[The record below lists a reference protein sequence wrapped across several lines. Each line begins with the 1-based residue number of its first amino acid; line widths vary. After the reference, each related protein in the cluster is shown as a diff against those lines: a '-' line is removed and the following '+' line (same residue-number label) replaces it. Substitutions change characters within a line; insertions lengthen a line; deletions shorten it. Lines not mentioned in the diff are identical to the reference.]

1 MSTFI
6 LALFEILHDIRY
18 FAAVLAVIL
27 LMFGDMMHIVL
38 STKDNGAY
46 CMANED
52 DLGGPALDFCSS
64 NLGNSYL
71 RVYALLL
78 GDFELDDYKESSGI
92 TVLFVMFTLLGVVIL
107 LNVLIAVISD
117 SYEKATISSL
127 LLFGRARV
135 AFVAQNQALE
145 SFLRPGMDRT
155 IDTRTMNRSGRFWN
169 TAGRIGRWL
178 VLLSLIITAMDTEVY
193 LVVRA
198 IGLIRE
204 KQAFVVIVVVVIL
217 CIFLTGALWVVVG
230 FSVENLIRDFAPA
243 SVVRCF
249 NTVDGCTAFYVRIV
263 GSRLFGLQDNV
274 RVPATLNGNGVETSE
289 EWTGRLMYMEKA
301 MQKMVA
307 SSQDQITNEIH
318 ALEKRMQKQHMKA
331 DEAAST
337 DSQNAG
343 TSRDAS

>member
-1 MSTFI
+1 
-6 LALFEILHDIRY
+6 
-18 FAAVLAVIL
+18 
-27 LMFGDMMHIVL
+27 VL
-38 STKDNGAY
+38 STKDNGEY
-46 CMANED
+46 CVANEG

-64 NLGNSYL
+64 HLGNSYL

-92 TVLFVMFTLLGVVIL
+92 TVLFIIFTLLGVVIL
-107 LNVLIAVISD
+107 LNVLIAVIGD

-145 SFLRPGMDRT
+145 SFLRPGMDRK
-155 IDTRTMNRSGRFWN
+155 IDIRTMNRSGRLWN
-169 TAGRIGRWL
+169 TASKIGRWL

-198 IGLIRE
+198 ITLIRE
-204 KQAFVVIVVVVIL
+204 KDAFAVIVVILVL
-217 CIFLTGALWVVVG
+217 CILLTGALWVVVG
-230 FSVENLIRDFAPA
+230 FSVENLIREFAPE

-249 NTVDGCTAFYVRIV
+249 NSVDGCTAFYVGIIGR
-263 GSRLFGLQDNV
+263 RLFGLQDNV
-274 RVPATLNGNGVETSE
+274 RVPTTLNGNGVETTE
-289 EWTGRLMYMEKA
+289 EWTGRLMYLEKA

-307 SSQDQITNEIH
+307 SSQDQITNEIR
-318 ALEKRMQKQHMKA
+318 ALEKRMQKQHVKA

-337 DSQNAG
+337 DSK
-343 TSRDAS
+343 TTCISSDAS